1 MHGALL
7 LLILAPSAVWGQP
20 RARDLYFSPARASVP
35 TAEAALGLRYSLLHL
50 QPGGSWREVDTST
63 VFTSGDR
70 IRLQVEA
77 NQPGFLYVLHQG
89 SSQEWFVMEG
99 SPIRVEAG
107 QRSDV
112 PPGGRFY
119 FDHQPGEEK
128 LFLVLSRARDV
139 ELDRMLGISPA
150 RSAGQRHPPRQAGAR
165 DARTRS
171 PVQMAFLRTL
181 ETEVRSRNLA
191 FEKVDQTSTPAQAEH
206 AVYVVNTSLGAGAR
220 VVVQV
225 SLQHR

>member
-128 LFLVLSRARDV
+128 LFLVLSRARDT

-150 RSAGQRHPPRQAGAR
+150 VPPGAPPAAKPASER
-165 DARTRS
+165 PGTRS

-191 FEKVDQTSTPAQAEH
+191 FEKVDHTSTPAQAEH
-206 AVYVVNTSLGAGAR
+206 AVYVVNTSLGASAR

>member
-1 MHGALL
+1 MHGACLL
-7 LLILAPSAVWGQP
+7 LLLAPTTVWGQP
-20 RARDLYFSPARASVP
+20 RARDLYFSPARASAP
-35 TAEAALGLRYSLLHL
+35 ASAAALGLRYSLLHL
-50 QPGGSWREVDTST
+50 QPGGAWREVDTST

-77 NQPGFLYVLHQG
+77 NQSGFLYVLHQG

-99 SPIRVEAG
+99 SPIRVETAL
-107 QRSDV
+107 RTDV

-128 LFLVLSRARDV
+128 LFLVLSRARDA
-139 ELDRMLGISPA
+139 ELDRMLGIAPA
-150 RSAGQRHPPRQAGAR
+150 VPPGAPP
-165 DARTRS
+165 AATPASETPRTRS
-171 PVQMAFLRTL
+171 PVQLAFLRTL

-191 FEKVDQTSTPAQAEH
+191 FEKVDQNTAPVQAEH
-206 AVYVVNTSLGAGAR
+206 AVYVVNTSASAGAR

>member
-99 SPIRVEAG
+99 SPIRVAMG

-150 RSAGQRHPPRQAGAR
+150 VPPDTPPAA
-165 DARTRS
+165 APAPETPRTRS
-171 PVQMAFLRTL
+171 PVQLAFLRTL

-191 FEKVDQTSTPAQAEH
+191 FEKVDLTSAPARAEH